1 MMRITREPDATHYD
15 GEGEHAHLHATIS
28 RRTVSRIDR
37 DKSGFLLQ
45 CVEEYPDD
53 RAVEYTYGDIDPLG
67 KRMAEDAAERWVTG
81 RKIPSK
87 LEWR

>member
-1 MMRITREPDATHYD
+1 
-15 GEGEHAHLHATIS
+15 
-28 RRTVSRIDR
+28 
-37 DKSGFLLQ
+37 
-45 CVEEYPDD
+45 VEAYPDD